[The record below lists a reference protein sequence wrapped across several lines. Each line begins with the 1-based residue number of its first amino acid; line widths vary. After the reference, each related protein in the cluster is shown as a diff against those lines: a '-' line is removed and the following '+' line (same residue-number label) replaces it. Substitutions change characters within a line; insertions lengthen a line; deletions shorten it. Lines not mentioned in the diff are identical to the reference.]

1 VAHELLLYNGRILAE
16 THALPIGYVLLRDGR
31 IASIGEAWEGL
42 ECWRREET
50 EGIDAKGLLVCPG
63 LIDMHTHGI
72 KDVDFMSGDE
82 ESMSRALAAY
92 AAFGVTRVVA
102 STYSN
107 PYDRIIAQAK
117 RMKKVMEDRQYGDM
131 LHGMHMEGPWLAP
144 RCKGGHALEYLR
156 LPERGEVERVLGE
169 AGEVMRT
176 VTYAPELPGS
186 VWLTEQLALRG
197 IVPVLGH
204 TEASFE
210 EAERAILAGARHVTH
225 MYDGTLGYREDPEEA
240 LVMMPG
246 METAVLHSDEVS
258 IELIGCPVHVPK
270 PFFRFIDKVKP
281 RGKKVIVTD
290 CLKGTGL
297 PEGSVLAS
305 ADGRKAYVEAGVL
318 RMISDDPK
326 IHGNL
331 TGSAVTLNVA
341 LGRLREYAGLAI
353 EEAIRWVSLN
363 PAMTLGIGGETG
375 SLRVGKLGDV
385 MVMDEGCGV
394 KMTFVKGRKVFGVG

>member
-375 SLRVGKLGDV
+375 SLKVGKLGDV